1 MSPLSYKHTVPERLS
16 SQFNNIWNQGDFE
29 NPNFPALYW
38 STKNSEKMCFP
49 LGNEEFKPT
58 GNSAHSTE
66 FFTLRKFD
74 LLYFTQADNL
84 GNEGSSGTSLH
95 LKMIPW

>member
-1 MSPLSYKHTVPERLS
+1 
-16 SQFNNIWNQGDFE
+16 
-29 NPNFPALYW
+29 
-38 STKNSEKMCFP
+38 MCFP
-49 LGNEEFKPT
+49 LGNEEFKST

-95 LKMIPW
+95 LKMIP